1 MKINKPTI
9 DKYIKL
15 IVNKVAYNRRV
26 NQLIKPFKVELI
38 SKHFDRKNFAQ
49 LQLDGNIGEVKLQ
62 KVIYRKYVKWDELE
76 ANPKDYKYFSKYLED
91 KVSYRLTAKEFDAV
105 ELKEVA

>member
-1 MKINKPTI
+1 MRINKPTI

-15 IVNKVAYNRRV
+15 IVNKVTYNRRV

-49 LQLDGNIGEVKLQ
+49 LQLDGNIGEVKIQ
-62 KVIYRKYVKWDELE
+62 KVERPYADLEKLLANSKDAKKYVT
-76 ANPKDYKYFSKYLED
+76 YKT
-91 KVSYRLTAKEFDAV
+91 SYRLTAKEFDV
-105 ELKEVA
+105 IELEEVA

>member
-1 MKINKPTI
+1 MRINKPTI

-15 IVNKVAYNRRV
+15 IVNKVTYNRRV

-49 LQLDGNIGEVKLQ
+49 LQLDGNIGEVKIQ
-62 KVIYRKYVKWDELE
+62 KVERPYADLEKLLANSKDAKKYVT
-76 ANPKDYKYFSKYLED
+76 YKT
-91 KVSYRLTAKEFDAV
+91 SYRLTAKEFDVV
-105 ELKEVA
+105 ELEEVA

>member
-1 MKINKPTI
+1 MRINKPTI

-49 LQLDGNIGEVKLQ
+49 LQLDGNIGEVKIQ
-62 KVIYRKYVKWDELE
+62 KVTRPYVDLEKLLANSKDAKKYVT
-76 ANPKDYKYFSKYLED
+76 YKT
-91 KVSYRLTAKEFDAV
+91 SYRLTAKEFDEV
-105 ELKEVA
+105 ELEEVA

>member
-1 MKINKPTI
+1 MRINKPTI

-62 KVIYRKYVKWDELE
+62 KVERPYADLEKLLANSKDAKKYVT
-76 ANPKDYKYFSKYLED
+76 YKT
-91 KVSYRLTAKEFDAV
+91 SYRLTAKEFDVV
-105 ELKEVA
+105 ELEEVA

>member
-1 MKINKPTI
+1 MRINKPTI

-49 LQLDGNIGEVKLQ
+49 LQLDGNIGEVKIQ
-62 KVIYRKYVKWDELE
+62 KVERPYADLEKLLANSKDAKKYVT
-76 ANPKDYKYFSKYLED
+76 YKT
-91 KVSYRLTAKEFDAV
+91 SYRLTAKEFDVV
-105 ELKEVA
+105 ELEEVA

>member
-1 MKINKPTI
+1 MRINKPTI

-15 IVNKVAYNRRV
+15 IVNKVTYNRRV

-38 SKHFDRKNFAQ
+38 SKHFDKKSFSQ
-49 LQLDGNIGEVKLQ
+49 LQLDGNIGEVKIQ
-62 KVIYRKYVKWDELE
+62 KVVRPYADLEKLLANSKDAKKYVT
-76 ANPKDYKYFSKYLED
+76 YKT
-91 KVSYRLTAKEFDAV
+91 SYRLTAKEFDAV

>member
-49 LQLDGNIGEVKLQ
+49 LQLDGNIGEVKIQ
-62 KVIYRKYVKWDELE
+62 KVERPYVNLEKLLANSKDAKKYVT
-76 ANPKDYKYFSKYLED
+76 YKT
-91 KVSYRLTAKEFDAV
+91 SYRLTAKEFDVV
-105 ELKEVA
+105 ELEEVA

>member
-1 MKINKPTI
+1 MRINKPTI

-49 LQLDGNIGEVKLQ
+49 LQLDGNIGEVKIQ
-62 KVIYRKYVKWDELE
+62 KVERPYVNLEKLLANSKDAKKYVT
-76 ANPKDYKYFSKYLED
+76 YKT
-91 KVSYRLTAKEFDAV
+91 SYRLTAKEFDVV

>member
-1 MKINKPTI
+1 MRKSKI

-38 SKHFDRKNFAQ
+38 RKHFDKKSFAQ

-62 KVIYRKYVKWDELE
+62 KVIYSKSVKWDELE

-91 KVSYRLTAKEFDAV
+91 KVSYRLTAKEYDAV

>member
-49 LQLDGNIGEVKLQ
+49 LQLDGNIGEVKIQ
-62 KVIYRKYVKWDELE
+62 KVERPYADLEKLLANSKDAKKYVT
-76 ANPKDYKYFSKYLED
+76 YKT
-91 KVSYRLTAKEFDAV
+91 SYRLTAKEFDV
-105 ELKEVA
+105 IELEEVA

>member
-49 LQLDGNIGEVKLQ
+49 LQLDGNIGEVKIQ
-62 KVIYRKYVKWDELE
+62 KVTRPYVDLEKLLANSKDAKKYVT
-76 ANPKDYKYFSKYLED
+76 YKT
-91 KVSYRLTAKEFDAV
+91 SYRLTAKQFEAELNAEAQADA
-105 ELKEVA
+105 A

>member
-1 MKINKPTI
+1 MRINKPTI

-15 IVNKVAYNRRV
+15 IVNKVTYNRRV

-49 LQLDGNIGEVKLQ
+49 LQLDGNIGEVKIQ
-62 KVIYRKYVKWDELE
+62 KVERPYVDLEKLLANSKDAKKYVT
-76 ANPKDYKYFSKYLED
+76 YKT
-91 KVSYRLTAKEFDAV
+91 SYRLTAKEFDV
-105 ELKEVA
+105 VDLEEVA

>member
-1 MKINKPTI
+1 MRINKPTI

-15 IVNKVAYNRRV
+15 IVNKVAYNTRV

-38 SKHFDRKNFAQ
+38 SKHFDKNSFAQ
-49 LQLDGNIGEVKLQ
+49 LQLDGNIGEVKIQ
-62 KVIYRKYVKWDELE
+62 KVVRPYADLEKLLANSKDAKKYVT
-76 ANPKDYKYFSKYLED
+76 YKT
-91 KVSYRLTAKEFDAV
+91 SYRLTAKEFDAV

>member
-1 MKINKPTI
+1 MRINKPTI

-49 LQLDGNIGEVKLQ
+49 LQLDGNIGEVKIQ
-62 KVIYRKYVKWDELE
+62 KVERPYVNLEKLLANSKDAKKYVT
-76 ANPKDYKYFSKYLED
+76 YKT
-91 KVSYRLTAKEFDAV
+91 SYRLTAKEFDVV
-105 ELKEVA
+105 ELEEVA

>member
-1 MKINKPTI
+1 MRINKPTI

-38 SKHFDRKNFAQ
+38 SKHFDKNSFAQ
-49 LQLDGNIGEVKLQ
+49 LQLDGNIGEVKIQ
-62 KVIYRKYVKWDELE
+62 KVTRPYVDLEKLLANSKDAKKYVT
-76 ANPKDYKYFSKYLED
+76 YKT
-91 KVSYRLTAKEFDAV
+91 SYRLTAKQFEAELNAEAQADA
-105 ELKEVA
+105 A

>member
-1 MKINKPTI
+1 MRINKPTI

-15 IVNKVAYNRRV
+15 IVNKVTYNRRV

-49 LQLDGNIGEVKLQ
+49 LQLDGNIGEVKIQ
-62 KVIYRKYVKWDELE
+62 KVERPYVDLEKLLANSKDAKKYVT
-76 ANPKDYKYFSKYLED
+76 YKT
-91 KVSYRLTAKEFDAV
+91 SYRLTAKEFDVV
-105 ELKEVA
+105 ELEEVA

>member
-49 LQLDGNIGEVKLQ
+49 LQLDGNIGEVKIQ
-62 KVIYRKYVKWDELE
+62 KVERPYADLEKLLANSKDAKKYVT
-76 ANPKDYKYFSKYLED
+76 YKT
-91 KVSYRLTAKEFDAV
+91 SYRLTAKEFDAV